1 MLDAG
6 GLGVKKALF
15 SDDPFSTDRQFE
27 QLDVE
32 RVGSAVWVGLGGG
45 HGGSY

>member
-1 MLDAG
+1 MSGMGQRIGYVRVSSYDQNP
-6 GLGVKKALF
+6 
-15 SDDPFSTDRQFE
+15 DPQLE